1 MTRDLEALYQQRRQR
16 YIAAMRLG
24 VPDCVPIRP
33 FAAEFTAAH
42 TGYTC
47 QQVTHDY
54 RIAFEAVIRCCQD
67 YDWDAAVPNMVY
79 VWTGLTH
86 AAGLKYYAVP
96 GLDIPADVAFQYRE
110 PDPENAWM
118 RREDYDEFIENPEAF
133 LWNTWLPRVSR
144 AFDERR
150 SSQALATSAWAMADY
165 FTAFGPQIERMRRE
179 TATVSAI
186 CGMLKAPLDVLAD
199 KFRGYL
205 GLAFDLKECPEKVMA
220 ACEALRPYLTG
231 VALGGLDPAREIPI
245 PIWMHRGCVPFIS
258 YEHFEQIYWATL
270 KPMVDAIVERGN
282 QVLFY
287 AEGKWDAHLDAFA
300 QLPKGGII
308 FHIDRSDPAK
318 VQEALGGR
326 FAISGG
332 VPNALLA
339 FGSPAEV
346 EAKCKELIDL
356 LGRDGGYIMDASAIM
371 QNDSRPENVKAMTD
385 FTRRYGRYS
394 ETRESAMVLPPAP
407 AAPPPPEDP
416 LARIDGEM
424 QGRAAAYIWHLVLS
438 F

>member
-1 MTRDLEALYQQRRQR
+1 MTRDFEATYQERFQR
-16 YIAAMRLG
+16 YTAAMRLG
-24 VPDCVPIRP
+24 VPDRVPVRP
-33 FAAEFTAAH
+33 FAAEFTAVH
-42 TGYTC
+42 GGYTC

-54 RIAFEAVIRCCQD
+54 RLAFDAVMRCCQD
-67 YDWDAAVPNMVY
+67 YEWDAAVPNMVY

-86 AAGLKYYAVP
+86 AAGLKYYAAP

-110 PDPENAWM
+110 PEMDNAWM

-133 LWNTWLPRVSR
+133 CWNTWLPRVSR
-144 AFDERR
+144 AFGEGWGSR
-150 SSQALATSAWAMADY
+150 AVATSAWAMADY

-179 TATVSAI
+179 AGTVSAI

-205 GLAFDLKECPEKVMA
+205 GLAFDLKECPDKVMA
-220 ACEALRPYLTG
+220 ACEALAPYLEK
-231 VALGGLDPAREIPI
+231 VALGGLDPGRAIPI

-258 YEHFEQIYWATL
+258 YQHFETMYWATL
-270 KPMVDAIVERGN
+270 RPIVEKIIARGN

-287 AEGKWDAHLDAFA
+287 AEGNWDAHLEAFA
-300 QLPKGGII
+300 ALPKGGIV
-308 FHIDRSDPAK
+308 FHIDRSNPEK
-318 VQEALGGR
+318 VREALGGR

-339 FGSPAEV
+339 FGSVSEV

-356 LGRDGGYIMDASAIM
+356 LGREGGYIMDASAIM
-371 QNDSRPENVKAMTD
+371 QNDSRVENVRAMTE
-385 FTRRYGRYS
+385 FTQRYGVYR
-394 ETRESAMVLPPAP
+394 ETRESLVELPPAP
-407 AAPPPPEDP
+407 EAPPAIEDP
-416 LARIDGEM
+416 AARIDAEM

>member
-1 MTRDLEALYQQRRQR
+1 MPQDIEALYEQRRRR
-16 YIAAMRLG
+16 YTAAMRLG
-24 VPDCVPIRP
+24 TPDRVPIRP
-33 FAAEFTAAH
+33 FAAEFTAVH
-42 TGYTC
+42 CGYTC

-54 RIAFEAVIRCCQD
+54 RTAFEAVIQCCRD

-96 GLDIPADVAFQYRE
+96 GLDLPADVAFQYRE

-118 RREDYDEFIENPEAF
+118 RREDYDEFIAGPEEF

-144 AFDERR
+144 AFEEGRG
-150 SSQALATSAWAMADY
+150 SKAVATSAWAMADY
-165 FTAFGPQIERMRRE
+165 FAAFGPQIERMRRE
-179 TATVSAI
+179 TGTVSAI

-220 ACEALRPYLTG
+220 ACKALEPYLRG
-231 VALGGLDPAREIPI
+231 VAVSGLDPAREIPI

-258 YEHFEQIYWATL
+258 YKEFEEIYWATL
-270 KPMVDAIVERGN
+270 RPTVEEIIGRGN

-287 AEGKWDAHLDAFA
+287 AEGNWDAHLEAFA
-300 QLPKGGII
+300 ALPKGGII
-308 FHIDRSDPAK
+308 FHIDRSNPAK
-318 VQEALGGR
+318 VKEALGGR
-326 FAISGG
+326 FALSGG

-356 LGRDGGYIMDASAIM
+356 LGQEGGYIMDASAIM
-371 QNDSRPENVKAMTD
+371 QNDARPENVRAMTE
-385 FTRRYGRYS
+385 FTRNYGVYR
-394 ETRESAMVLPPAP
+394 ETRESGFELPPAP
-407 AAPPPPEDP
+407 AAAAPETDP
-416 LARIDGEM
+416 ERRIGAEM
-424 QGRAAAYIWHLVLS
+424 EGRAAAYIWHLVLS